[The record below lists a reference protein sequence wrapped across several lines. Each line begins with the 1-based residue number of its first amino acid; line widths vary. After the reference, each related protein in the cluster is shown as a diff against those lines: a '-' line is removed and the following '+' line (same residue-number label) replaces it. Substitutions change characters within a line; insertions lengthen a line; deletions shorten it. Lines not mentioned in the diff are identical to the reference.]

1 MATKKAKKETL
12 AKPSSERG
20 GGAFNQTEMEDESDL
35 LNRSTYFTHR
45 GKQFVRFPSGDVMP
59 ISNTRGEA
67 FGGRGSVRF
76 GGGLTNRGK

>member
-1 MATKKAKKETL
+1 MAAKKAKKETSV
-12 AKPSSERG
+12 KPSNESG
-20 GGAFNQTEMEDESDL
+20 GGAFNPTEADDESDL
-35 LNRSTYFTHR
+35 LNRSTYFTYR

-67 FGGRGSVRF
+67 FGGRGSVRL